1 MGTRISVQRCLKRYD
16 EREKEK
22 VKKILELLGE
32 ISSYDIFSLICS
44 VIGGII

>member
-1 MGTRISVQRCLKRYD
+1 MGARISVQRCLKRYD

-32 ISSYDIFSLICS
+32 ISSYFSPICT